1 MDACAKLKMTDKD
14 LISKAIANVTDLGWK
29 VQKRAL
35 TMTKRYDYNNYDDMR
50 DFLDELQDLSEKEDY
65 YPDLTFSR
73 VHVNVSIK
81 SREEEKFTDIDFMFA
96 EKVDALGKDSITVL
110 EGEKNG

>member
-1 MDACAKLKMTDKD
+1 MENPIEQ
-14 LISKAIANVTDLGWK
+14 LISQTSESGWK

-35 TMTKRYDYNNYDDMR
+35 LMTKRFDYASYDDMR
-50 DFLDELQDLSEKEDY
+50 DFLDDLQKLSEEDDF

-81 SREEEKFTDIDFMFA
+81 SREDDKFTEVDFDFA
-96 EKVDALGKDSITVL
+96 KKVDLLAKIAITVIEL
-110 EGEKNG
+110 G

>member
-1 MDACAKLKMTDKD
+1 MSNNSSIDKG
-14 LISKAIANVTDLGWK
+14 IADVTDLGWK

-35 TMTKRYDYNNYDDMR
+35 TMTKRYDYSNYDDMR
-50 DFLDELQDLSEKEDY
+50 DFLDDLQDLSEKEDY

-81 SREEEKFTDIDFMFA
+81 SREEEKFTEVDFLFA
-96 EKVDALGKDSITVL
+96 AQVDALGKDSITVV